1 MTAQNISD
9 MIEKLSDRE
18 AIRDCLMRYCH
29 GVDRC
34 DEEMIR
40 GVYWPE
46 ATDEHGMFD
55 GPADEYVTMLMPM
68 LRAMEATSH
77 MLGNI
82 WIVSEGS
89 SADVETYMTAYHRA
103 RSSAGVLRDSII
115 AGRYL
120 DRMEKRLGE
129 WRILKRAVVVDWFR
143 QYPDSADWEKTR
155 ILKAMKPCGRKP
167 DDRYYDFFGTTP
179 LNESAA
185 DTGLSR

>member
-1 MTAQNISD
+1 MPGDTIKD
-9 MIEKLSDRE
+9 MPLAFQDLLDKE

-55 GPADEYVTMLMPM
+55 GPATEYIDKLMPM
-68 LRAMEATSH
+68 LRSMEATSH

-82 WIVSEGS
+82 WIVLEGDR
-89 SADVETYMTAYHRA
+89 ARVETYMTAYHRA
-103 RSSAGVLRDSII
+103 RSSAGIVRDSVI

-120 DRMEKRLGE
+120 DRMERRGGE
-129 WRILKRAVVVDWFR
+129 WRFLARAVVVDWFR
-143 QYPDSADWEKTR
+143 QYPDSADWENTR
-155 ILKAMKPCGRKP
+155 VLKSMKPSGRKP
-167 DDRYYDFFGTTP
+167 DDRYYDFFGVDV
-179 LNESAA
+179 A
-185 DTGLSR
+185 DPT

>member
-1 MTAQNISD
+1 MIVQNASD
-9 MIEKLSDRE
+9 TIERLLDRE

-55 GPADEYVTMLMPM
+55 GSADEYVTMLMPM

-82 WIVSEGS
+82 WIVLRGR

-115 AGRYL
+115 SGRYL
-120 DRMEKRLGE
+120 DRVEKRGEE

-155 ILKAMKPCGRKP
+155 ILKAMKPSGRKP
-167 DDRYYDFFGTTP
+167 DDRYYDFFDVEGEDRTSKP
-179 LNESAA
+179 S
-185 DTGLSR
+185 